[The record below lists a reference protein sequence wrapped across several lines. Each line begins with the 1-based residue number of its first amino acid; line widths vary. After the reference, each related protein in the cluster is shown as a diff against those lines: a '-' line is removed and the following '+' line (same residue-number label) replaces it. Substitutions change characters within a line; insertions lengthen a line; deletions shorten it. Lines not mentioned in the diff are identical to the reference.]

1 MQPSNSHFDTCHALR
16 DLDRK
21 TPAYFLQEIFHHG
34 DQKVRMHAAEAL
46 ADLEPERK
54 SVRILREIL
63 RIV

>member
-1 MQPSNSHFDTCHALR
+1 MHSSNSHFDTLQALR

-34 DQKVRMHAAEAL
+34 DQTVRMNSAEAL
-46 ADLEPERK
+46 KDLEPERK